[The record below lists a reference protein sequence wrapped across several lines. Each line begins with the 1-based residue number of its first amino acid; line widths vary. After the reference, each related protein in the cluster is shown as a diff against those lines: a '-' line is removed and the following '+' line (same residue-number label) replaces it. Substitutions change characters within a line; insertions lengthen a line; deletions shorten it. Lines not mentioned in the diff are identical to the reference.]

1 MRVAVISDIH
11 GNAAALRSVL
21 ADIASQDVEETYC
34 LGDIV
39 GYGPDANSCCHLVRR
54 HCRIVLLG
62 NHDDAVVGRT
72 STRWFNEQAAAAVE
86 YAQAVIAPGH
96 LAYLSRLPHVHVSK
110 ELYLAHATPVRP
122 QDWNYLGAENLREN
136 LAEIDAR
143 IGLVGHSHLQ
153 GAFVY
158 TREQHYRFVSGLKHP
173 DELELGETES
183 IIIAGSVGQPRDG
196 DPRAS
201 YVILDLKRR
210 AVLFR
215 RCSYP
220 LEDAQ
225 RRIREVGL
233 PESLATRLGLG
244 W

>member
-1 MRVAVISDIH
+1 MRIAVISDIH

-21 ADIASQDVEETYC
+21 ADIASQGVAEAYC

-54 HCRIVLLG
+54 HCRVALLG

-72 STRWFNEQAAAAVE
+72 STRWFNEQAAAAIG

-96 LAYLSRLPHVHVSK
+96 FG
-110 ELYLAHATPVRP
+110 YLASLPRVHITEQLYMVHATPVRP
-122 QDWNYLGAENLREN
+122 EEWNYLAADNLYEN
-136 LAEIDAR
+136 LAEIDQR

-153 GAFVY
+153 GAFVC
-158 TREQHYRFVSGLKHP
+158 TRPGQYRFVSGLKHP
-173 DELELGETES
+173 EELQLGEGGS
-183 IIIAGSVGQPRDG
+183 IVIAGSVGQPRDG

-201 YVILDLKRR
+201 YVILDLSRR
-210 AVLFR
+210 SVLFR
-215 RCSYP
+215 RCTYP
-220 LEDAQ
+220 IEDAQ

-233 PESLATRLGLG
+233 PESLAARLALG